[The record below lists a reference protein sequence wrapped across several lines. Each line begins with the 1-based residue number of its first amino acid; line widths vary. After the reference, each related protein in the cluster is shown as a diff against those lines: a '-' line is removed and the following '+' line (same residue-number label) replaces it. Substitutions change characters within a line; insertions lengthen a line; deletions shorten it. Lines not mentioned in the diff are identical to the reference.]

1 MFVDHIR
8 IQAKAGNGG
17 NGCVSFRRESFVP
30 RGGPDGGDGGRGG
43 SVILKVDVHVDNL
56 TPFYYEPIVKAR
68 NGQHGMGKQCYGKA
82 APDKVVHVP
91 VGTLVYRLPDQR
103 VETGLSPDLAYGTDS
118 LFVDLSKAPEPEEDE
133 PVSESVEDME
143 LVVDLTEPGTEFVLC
158 KGGKGGLG
166 NMHFKSS
173 RNRVPTQFTYG
184 EEGEG
189 GTFYL
194 ELRKIADV
202 GLVGYPNAGK
212 STLLTAVSAARPK
225 VAPYPFT
232 TLTPHIGV
240 VEMAGYKRFNVAD
253 IPGLIE
259 GAHQNV
265 GLGHEFLRHIVR
277 CKVLAFVVDTA
288 GTEGRDP
295 VSDIQNLRREID
307 LYDSALSQRPWLI
320 VANKMDEA
328 GSEENLRI
336 LSDRFPK
343 VEVIAVSAALG
354 EGVETLKK
362 HLCERVEQIISAQS
376 VVAES
381 SGAESFEGPE
391 GAEANP
397 CE

>member
-1 MFVDHIR
+1 
-8 IQAKAGNGG
+8 
-17 NGCVSFRRESFVP
+17 
-30 RGGPDGGDGGRGG
+30 
-43 SVILKVDVHVDNL
+43 
-56 TPFYYEPIVKAR
+56 
-68 NGQHGMGKQCYGKA
+68 
-82 APDKVVHVP
+82 
-91 VGTLVYRLPDQR
+91 
-103 VETGLSPDLAYGTDS
+103 
-118 LFVDLSKAPEPEEDE
+118 
-133 PVSESVEDME
+133 
-143 LVVDLTEPGTEFVLC
+143 
-158 KGGKGGLG
+158 
-166 NMHFKSS
+166 
-173 RNRVPTQFTYG
+173 
-184 EEGEG
+184 
-189 GTFYL
+189 
-194 ELRKIADV
+194 
-202 GLVGYPNAGK
+202 
-212 STLLTAVSAARPK
+212 
-225 VAPYPFT
+225 
-232 TLTPHIGV
+232 
-240 VEMAGYKRFNVAD
+240 MAGYKRFNVAD

-307 LYDSALSQRPWLI
+307 LYDPALSQRPWLI

-328 GSEENLRI
+328 GAEGNLRI

-362 HLCERVEQIISAQS
+362 HLCDRVEQIISAQS

-381 SGAESFEGPE
+381 SGAESFEGSE

>member
-1 MFVDHIR
+1 
-8 IQAKAGNGG
+8 
-17 NGCVSFRRESFVP
+17 
-30 RGGPDGGDGGRGG
+30 
-43 SVILKVDVHVDNL
+43 
-56 TPFYYEPIVKAR
+56 
-68 NGQHGMGKQCYGKA
+68 
-82 APDKVVHVP
+82 
-91 VGTLVYRLPDQR
+91 
-103 VETGLSPDLAYGTDS
+103 
-118 LFVDLSKAPEPEEDE
+118 
-133 PVSESVEDME
+133 
-143 LVVDLTEPGTEFVLC
+143 
-158 KGGKGGLG
+158 
-166 NMHFKSS
+166 
-173 RNRVPTQFTYG
+173 
-184 EEGEG
+184 
-189 GTFYL
+189 L

-320 VANKMDEA
+320 VANKMDESGA
-328 GSEENLRI
+328 EENLRI
-336 LSDRFPK
+336 LADRFPK

-362 HLCERVEQIISAQS
+362 HLCDRVEQIVSAQS
-376 VVAES
+376 VVAEQD
-381 SGAESFEGPE
+381 GEESFEAPSQDG
-391 GAEANP
+391 ANP

>member
-1 MFVDHIR
+1 
-8 IQAKAGNGG
+8 
-17 NGCVSFRRESFVP
+17 
-30 RGGPDGGDGGRGG
+30 
-43 SVILKVDVHVDNL
+43 
-56 TPFYYEPIVKAR
+56 
-68 NGQHGMGKQCYGKA
+68 
-82 APDKVVHVP
+82 
-91 VGTLVYRLPDQR
+91 
-103 VETGLSPDLAYGTDS
+103 
-118 LFVDLSKAPEPEEDE
+118 
-133 PVSESVEDME
+133 
-143 LVVDLTEPGTEFVLC
+143 
-158 KGGKGGLG
+158 
-166 NMHFKSS
+166 
-173 RNRVPTQFTYG
+173 
-184 EEGEG
+184 
-189 GTFYL
+189 
-194 ELRKIADV
+194 
-202 GLVGYPNAGK
+202 
-212 STLLTAVSAARPK
+212 
-225 VAPYPFT
+225 
-232 TLTPHIGV
+232 
-240 VEMAGYKRFNVAD
+240 MAGYKRFNVAD

-381 SGAESFEGPE
+381 SGAESFEGSE